1 MGLTPSAYRGRR
13 LRPDFRALLLGELVS
28 GEAWRLDA
36 FSAYPF
42 RT

>member
-1 MGLTPSAYRGRR
+1 MLAHPAYRGRG
-13 LRPDFRALLLGELVS
+13 LRPALGRFRVGELVS

-42 RT
+42 PA